1 MTDVWASEQSFNT
14 FMEQRLAPAIRE
26 IGIQGQPDLKFFPLH
41 GVFAPALG
49 KNEQTSDL

>member
-1 MTDVWASEQSFNT
+1 
-14 FMEQRLAPAIRE
+14 MEQRLAPAIQD
-26 IGIQGQPDLKFFPLH
+26 IGIQGQPQVTFFPLH